1 MFQVYRKV
9 IQLYTHVY
17 ICTFFFFLI
26 LSIIVYSKILSVVLC
41 ACCLSVLC
49 RVVCICSSHTPDLS
63 LRRSFPCDSH
73 KFVFYVCESV
83 LQISSFIQFFRF
95 LICVCVQSC
104 LSLCDPMDGSP
115 SGSPRN
121 LPGKNTGVCCHSL
134 LQGIFPTQGSNRR
147 LLCLL
152 HWQAD
157 SLSLGSPDSSYTWY
171 RIIFVCLCLTYF
183 T

>member
-134 LQGIFPTQGSNRR
+134 LQGIFPTHGSNRR

-157 SLSLGSPDSSYTWY
+157 SLSLGSPDTWEAQ
-171 RIIFVCLCLTYF
+171 IPHIHDIV
-183 T
+183 